1 MGVPV
6 VTRVGRTSVGRGGLS
21 QLFQLDLL
29 DLAAESDEAFVSI
42 AATLG
47 KDLSRLAALRRE
59 LRTRLERSA
68 LMNAPRFARH
78 MEQIY
83 RSTWRTYCERTQ
95 AGNTS
100 AGA

>member
-1 MGVPV
+1 
-6 VTRVGRTSVGRGGLS
+6 
-21 QLFQLDLL
+21 
-29 DLAAESDEAFVSI
+29 
-42 AATLG
+42 
-47 KDLSRLAALRRE
+47 LSRLAALRRE